1 MKTPD
6 YNLDPPDELEFEDEE
21 AELESER
28 LAEENARDAA
38 EYRYDSM
45 REWA

>member
-6 YNLDPPDELEFEDEE
+6 YNLDPPDELEFDDEE
-21 AELESER
+21 EELAAMQR
-28 LAEENARDAA
+28 AEEDKIDAA
-38 EYRYDSM
+38 EYYGSM